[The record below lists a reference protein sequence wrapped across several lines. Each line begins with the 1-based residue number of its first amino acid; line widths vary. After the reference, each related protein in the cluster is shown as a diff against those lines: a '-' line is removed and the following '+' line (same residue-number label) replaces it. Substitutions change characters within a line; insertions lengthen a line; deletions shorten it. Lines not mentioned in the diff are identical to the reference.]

1 MDIMANYYSVKDR
14 VKNVLISKTDALSKK
29 IEYVNER
36 FSVVLRS
43 NRRLKEGLDYE
54 VNRVDILV
62 HELSHLKDN
71 FQRLI
76 GENNLRQTNQINEAE
91 IPRSNLHDAHAIINR
106 LKGDIDTEFYNYYD
120 TMTTPEERRLYH
132 AMLSGV
138 KSACNNLDTE
148 IGEIKSGRQ
157 DQLDDAWYESK
168 DC

>member
-1 MDIMANYYSVKDR
+1 MDITSKYYSVKDR
-14 VKNVLISKTDALSKK
+14 VKSAFISKTDALSKK

-43 NRRLKEGLDYE
+43 NRRLKEDLDYE

-76 GENNLRQTNQINEAE
+76 GENNLRQTNQINDSG
-91 IPRSNLHDAHAIINR
+91 IPRSNLHDAHAIIKR

-120 TMTTPEERRLYH
+120 SMTTSEERRLYH

-148 IGEIKSGRQ
+148 ISEIKSGRQ
-157 DQLDDAWYESK
+157 DQLDDAWYESR
-168 DC
+168 DA

>member
-1 MDIMANYYSVKDR
+1 MDITSKYYSVKDR

-43 NRRLKEGLDYE
+43 NRKLKEDLDYE

-76 GENNLRQTNQINEAE
+76 GENNLRQTNQINEPE
-91 IPRSNLHDAHAIINR
+91 IPRSNLHDAHAIIKR

-148 IGEIKSGRQ
+148 ISEIKSGRQ
-157 DQLDDAWYESK
+157 DQLDDAWYESR
-168 DC
+168 DA